1 MNLMNLFDVSNDVY
15 EVNKFIILIMLE
27 ISLCVMYYLEQ
38 QIVSRNEAWFVKI
51 RKQITTEKRVTTSH

>member
-38 QIVSRNEAWFVKI
+38 QIVSRNEA
-51 RKQITTEKRVTTSH
+51 